1 MKYVHTSFVSGFVV
15 KAASGTRALMSDLRL
30 GRTASGMA
38 SGSGVQGEGAQARGT
53 ASQQSN
59 AADNIKVVVRVRP
72 MTSAELERGEA
83 NILTIPEDARSVD
96 VVVPGP
102 RGATMSRNFAFHACL
117 PPSITQPD
125 VFARIGVRQLLEATI
140 AGYACTVLAYG
151 QTGSGKTFTMSGR
164 EEVIDREQYQG
175 DEDNDGLIT
184 RSMIYLFTRI
194 GQLQGIN
201 FVLRTSYLEIYNE
214 QIFDLLAAD
223 TPSQSPLPVRWE
235 ARRGFFVQGLTQVEC
250 RNLEDVFNVVRQG
263 THNRRVGSHEMNKD
277 SSRSHS
283 VMTCHVEST
292 TSKDGQTITKYGKV
306 SFVDLAGS
314 ERLKQSKS
322 AGGTQLKETGSINRS
337 LFALGKV
344 ISALGE
350 AKGSVDNVY
359 IPYRDSKLTKLLMDS
374 LGGSSLALMIATCS
388 PAQGYVE
395 ETLSTLYYATS
406 AKNIK
411 NKPVVQMD
419 PQDTLVLALRREV
432 QLLRTENTFLREQL
446 AGKATPGYPQLDVQK
461 PYLSLMPD
469 DQGAL
474 SPGGNAR
481 TPSTSGKSKSGST
494 PLGETKGR
502 RGTLPSMPHSAELL
516 EKLSQPGDLSGLPK
530 SELMR
535 RLQDATAL
543 LHGYAMQNEQLYG
556 EVDQLQAQ
564 HSMLQVEHQGVITD
578 NERLEGKLERLETTF
593 MNQSDGTSGAF
604 TIKRQNSVAA
614 VTATHPGFPM
624 SSTVPNTQNSEQ
636 NAKGTRSG
644 RK

>member
-1 MKYVHTSFVSGFVV
+1 MIATGKIVEACINVTKRSAVADTSVVYRIFVELIRDDKIRECIIDHFFRRAANIRYAQMKYVHTSFVSGFVV
-15 KAASGTRALMSDLRL
+15 KAGTRALMSDLRL

-223 TPSQSPLPVRWE
+223 TPSQSPLP
-235 ARRGFFVQGLTQVEC
+235 GLTQVEC

-350 AKGSVDNVY
+350 AK
-359 IPYRDSKLTKLLMDS
+359 
-374 LGGSSLALMIATCS
+374 
-388 PAQGYVE
+388 
-395 ETLSTLYYATS
+395 
-406 AKNIK
+406 
-411 NKPVVQMD
+411 
-419 PQDTLVLALRREV
+419 
-432 QLLRTENTFLREQL
+432 LLRTENTFLREQL

-516 EKLSQPGDLSGLPK
+516 EKLSQPGDLSG
-530 SELMR
+530 
-535 RLQDATAL
+535 
-543 LHGYAMQNEQLYG
+543 
-556 EVDQLQAQ
+556 
-564 HSMLQVEHQGVITD
+564 
-578 NERLEGKLERLETTF
+578 
-593 MNQSDGTSGAF
+593 
-604 TIKRQNSVAA
+604 
-614 VTATHPGFPM
+614 
-624 SSTVPNTQNSEQ
+624 
-636 NAKGTRSG
+636 
-644 RK
+644 